1 MSEKPNIIKDKSYNF
16 SLDSIKLVRE
26 LSKSTESYIIAKQ
39 LVRCTTSI
47 GANVEEALAG
57 FSKKDFVHKMS
68 IALKEC
74 SESKYWLRLIKDL
87 ELVSNGNAET
97 LLNECEEIRKILTS
111 IIKTS
116 QEKQFTEE
124 ES

>member
-1 MSEKPNIIKDKSYNF
+1 MADKPNIIRDKSYNF
-16 SLDSIKLVRE
+16 SLNSIKLVRD

-39 LVRCTTSI
+39 LIRSTTSV
-47 GANVEEALAG
+47 GANIEEALAG
-57 FSKKDFVHKMS
+57 FTKKDFIHKMS

-87 ELVSNGNAET
+87 ELIKNGAADS
-97 LLNECEEIRKILTS
+97 LLNECDEIRKILTS

-116 QEKQFTEE
+116 QEKQFTSR